1 MPLSVKDMLNPRRQ
15 GQPAIMGVLN
25 VTPDSF
31 ADGGKF
37 LDSVAAI
44 AHARQMAADGVDII
58 DIGAESTR
66 PGSEGVPPSQQIQ
79 RLEAI
84 LPAVIELGI
93 PVSIDTTSAAV
104 ASFAAD
110 AGAVIINDISAGRS
124 DEEMLPLVA
133 SRSLVIVLMHM
144 LGRPKDM
151 QTAVHYEDV
160 VGEVRDFLA
169 ERLSQAQAAG
179 VAIDNCLVDPG
190 IGFGKLLD
198 HNLALIAGLS
208 QIVSLGRAVLVGP
221 SRKRFIGQLTDQSE
235 PSDRLPGTLAACL
248 AAWQRGASIL
258 RVHDVRPLA
267 DALRVFG
274 AIQQS
279 NATGH
284 DQV

>member
-1 MPLSVKDMLNPRRQ
+1 MLNPRRQ